1 MENEEKKYSKLSRR
15 DIIKGLSGIPF
26 IGAVWYAGGKTA
38 ANAKREKEFL
48 LETLNIK
55 ASPPPAS
62 GPMSGKP
69 LRLGIIGFGIRGEQ
83 LCRALGFATKEWLT
97 EMQENASKNPND
109 TRLKEFLGQENL
121 NIKITAVCDIFDVRA
136 QKVIDSFSTA
146 DNKVKRF
153 ATHQELMKSGEVD
166 AVVIATPDHWHAP
179 MAMAAIAAGVHV
191 YVEKPMTHNV
201 SETYA
206 LRDAVQQNPKI
217 VLAVGH
223 QHRQTQSFL
232 TAQDIIAKNTLGHVS
247 LVETNTN
254 RNDDNGAW
262 QYEIHPEASPSTIDW
277 NQFIGNA
284 PAVPFNTE
292 HFFRWRKWWAY
303 GSGLSGDLLTH
314 DYDRLNCVLKMG
326 IPTSVTASGG
336 IYTHRDGRNVP
347 DVIQVNMEY
356 PDFTTGSSQE
366 KGKER
371 GMTFVYSATLGNQF
385 DRPTILMGHDG
396 SMELGN
402 RITVFADPRSSK
414 YATLIKEGK
423 MDPSVPIY
431 QYDPAANGTDAVTSA
446 TAKYFANKGL
456 LWTYRDGKR
465 VDTTFLHLRE
475 FLSCIRNGGK
485 PSCGIQEGFEEAISA
500 HMAGL
505 SYKLGRRI
513 DWDAA
518 TQKIIAKEGED
529 LDAAL
534 LDNKVEMASS
544 GIAGI

>member
-1 MENEEKKYSKLSRR
+1 MSTEDKSSSKLTRR
-15 DIIKGLSGIPF
+15 DILKGLSGIPF
-26 IGAVWYAGGKTA
+26 VGAVWFAGAKTA
-38 ANAKREKEFL
+38 GDAKRERKFL

-69 LRLGIIGFGIRGEQ
+69 LRVGIIGFGIRGEQ
-83 LCRALGFATKEWLT
+83 LCRALGFATTDWLS
-97 EMQENASKNPND
+97 EMKENAEKNPND

-146 DNKVKRF
+146 DHKVKRF
-153 ATHQELMKSGEVD
+153 ATHQEMMKSGEVD

-179 MAMAAIAAGVHV
+179 MAMAAIASGVHV

-232 TAQDIIAKNTLGHVS
+232 TAQDIIAKKILGHVC

-262 QYEIHPEASPSTIDW
+262 QYDIHPEASPSTIDW

-284 PAVPFNTE
+284 PSVPFNTE

-326 IPTSVTASGG
+326 IPNSVTASGG

-347 DVIQVNMEY
+347 DVLQVNMEY
-356 PDFTTGSSQE
+356 PDFSIGSSQAA
-366 KGKER
+366 GKEK

-396 SMELGN
+396 TMELGN
-402 RITVFADPRSSK
+402 RITVYADARSTK
-414 YATLIKEGK
+414 YADMIKEKK

-431 QYDPAANGTDAVTSA
+431 QYDPSSNGTDAVTSA

-465 VDTTFLHLRE
+465 VDSTFLHLRE
-475 FLSCIRNGGK
+475 WLSCIRNGGK

-505 SYKLGRRI
+505 SYKLGRRV
-513 DWDAA
+513 DWD
-518 TQKIIAKEGED
+518 TTNQKIIAKDGED
-529 LDAAL
+529 LDAIL
-534 LDNKVEMASS
+534 VDNKVEMAFAS
-544 GIAGI
+544 I